1 MNEHYNRDKNIVIL
15 LLAVTILLL
24 WSCVKGKS
32 TNNNVDYEPCGIDS
46 AYIVDSLKEDYQS
59 IEYIGDSIIKTDK
72 QGNVYIEEV
81 TD

>member
-32 TNNNVDYEPCGIDS
+32 TNNVDYEPCGIDS

-59 IEYIGDSIIKTDK
+59 IEYVGDSIIKTDK